1 MKINIFFFISNF
13 NFGGAGNA
21 IYVFLK
27 KLNAKKFNLHLI
39 CIGKSEYKKFLPK
52 HVKFYSIDNKFYF
65 FKTFFNFFKIK
76 KLIKKF
82 SQKNEKNI
90 FISNI
95 HYSNV
100 LSIFFLR
107 RLKNLKIIL
116 FERTS
121 LNELDIFINLLS
133 FVKNKIVKILI
144 RFTYKRS
151 DKILSNSKVLQ
162 SEFRKINLKSEV
174 VYSGALEQIYK
185 SKKFKKKNFYN
196 LVSVGRLAPQKDYF
210 TLLKAIQLLKKKNNF
225 VLRIY
230 GEGELKNNLKQYIEK
245 NSLEKKIILMGHEPN
260 RKKIYKNADLLIHCS
275 VFEGLPN
282 VIVEALNYNVP
293 IIAANGAGG
302 IREVLCLGKY
312 GQLFRTGNF
321 KVLAKNIDS
330 FILNPNK
337 LNKKVLNSKFYLKR
351 FTHDNCTKS
360 LEKIL
365 MRI

>member
-52 HVKFYSIDNKFYF
+52 HIKFYSIDNKVYF
-65 FKTFFNFFKIK
+65 FKTFFNFFKIQK
-76 KLIKKF
+76 KLKKF
-82 SQKNEKNI
+82 SQKKEKNI

-107 RLKNLKIIL
+107 KLKNLKIIL

-144 RFTYKRS
+144 RFTYRKS

-162 SEFRKINLKSEV
+162 SEFSKINLRSEV
-174 VYSGALEQIYK
+174 VYSGALEK
-185 SKKFKKKNFYN
+185 VFKNKKIRKKKYYNF
-196 LVSVGRLAPQKDYF
+196 VSVGRLAPQKDYF
-210 TLLKAIQLLKKKNNF
+210 TLFKAIQHLKKDNF
-225 VLRIY
+225 ILRVF
-230 GEGELKNNLKQYIEK
+230 GEGELKESLKKYIDK

-260 RKKIYKNADLLIHCS
+260 RKKIYKNADLLLHCS

-282 VIVEALNYNVP
+282 VIVEALNYSVP
-293 IIAANGAGG
+293 VIAANGAGG
-302 IREVLCLGKY
+302 IREVLCYGKY
-312 GQLFRTGNF
+312 GQLFKTGDF
-321 KVLAKNIDS
+321 KVLAKNIDN

>member
-1 MKINIFFFISNF
+1 MKTNLFFFISNF

-27 KLNAKKFNLHLI
+27 KLSAKKFNLHLI

-52 HVKFYSIDNKFYF
+52 HVKFYCLDNKVYF
-65 FKTFFNFFKIK
+65 FKTFFNFFKIQK
-76 KLIKKF
+76 ILKKF
-82 SQKNEKNI
+82 SQKKEKNI

-107 RLKNLKIIL
+107 KLKNLKIIL

-121 LNELDIFINLLS
+121 LNELDIFINFLS
-133 FVKNKIVKILI
+133 YVKNQIVKILI
-144 RFTYKRS
+144 RFSYKKS

-162 SEFRKINLKSEV
+162 SEFSKINLKSEV
-174 VYSGALEQIYK
+174 VYSGALERILESKNLNKK
-185 SKKFKKKNFYN
+185 SYYNF
-196 LVSVGRLAPQKDYF
+196 VSVGRLAPQKDYF
-210 TLLKAIQLLKKKNNF
+210 TLFKAIRFMKNDNF
-225 VLRIY
+225 TLRIY
-230 GEGELKNNLKQYIEK
+230 GEGELKKSLKKYIHK

-282 VIVEALNYNVP
+282 VIVEALNYSVP
-293 IIAANGAGG
+293 VIAANGAGG
-302 IREVLCLGKY
+302 IKEVLCSGKY
-312 GQLFRTGNF
+312 GVLFKTGDF
-321 KVLAKNIDS
+321 KVLAKNIDN
-330 FILNPNK
+330 FVLNPNK
-337 LNKKVLNSKFYLKR
+337 LHKKVLKSKFYLKR
-351 FTHDNCTKS
+351 FTYDNCTQS

>member
-1 MKINIFFFISNF
+1 MKINLFFFISNF

-27 KLNAKKFNLHLI
+27 KLSTKKFNLHLI

-52 HVKFYSIDNKFYF
+52 HVKFYSFDNKVYF

-76 KLIKKF
+76 KIIKNF
-82 SQKNEKNI
+82 SQKKEKNI

-107 RLKNLKIIL
+107 KLKNLKIVL

-144 RFTYKRS
+144 RFTYKKS

-162 SEFRKINLKSEV
+162 SEFHKINLKSEV
-174 VYSGALEQIYK
+174 VYSGALEQILK
-185 SKKFKKKNFYN
+185 SKKLKKKNYYN

-210 TLLKAIQLLKKKNNF
+210 TLFKAIKLTKKNNF
-225 VLRIY
+225 ILRIY
-230 GEGELKNNLKQYIEK
+230 GEGELKESLKKYIYK
-245 NSLEKKIILMGHEPN
+245 HSLEKKIILMGHESN
-260 RKKIYKNADLLIHCS
+260 RKRIYKNADLLIHSS

-282 VIVEALNYNVP
+282 VIVEALNYSVP
-293 IIAANGAGG
+293 VIAANGAGG
-302 IREVLCLGKY
+302 IREVLCFGKY
-312 GQLFRTGNF
+312 GQLFKTGDF
-321 KVLAKNIDS
+321 KVLAKNIDN
-330 FILNPNK
+330 FILNPNN

-351 FTHDNCTKS
+351 FTHENCTKS